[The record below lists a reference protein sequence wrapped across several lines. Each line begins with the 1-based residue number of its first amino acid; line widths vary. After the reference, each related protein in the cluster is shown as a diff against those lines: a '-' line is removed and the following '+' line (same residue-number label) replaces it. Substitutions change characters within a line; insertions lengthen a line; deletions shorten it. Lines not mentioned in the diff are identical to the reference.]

1 MRLHIRT
8 IAIAAFVATACGGGG
23 DGGTNPPPTQKL
35 GSITAGPAT
44 INLDAGE
51 TGTVTVQARDETGAV
66 ISGASGFSFTPVNA
80 AIAEV
85 SSSGNILAIEEGSTV
100 VNVSLT
106 RNGVT
111 KTASVTV
118 NVNGHL
124 PNAKTIT
131 AGQNLVFQPNRVA
144 IAVGGTVTFNAGAVA
159 HNVTFEA
166 GVFPPSFNIP
176 TGSNWIFDRTFATA
190 GNFNFTCTI
199 HGMQGVVIVR

>member
-1 MRLHIRT
+1 MRIHIRT
-8 IAIAAFVATACGGGG
+8 IAVAAFIATACGGGG
-23 DGGTNPPPTQKL
+23 DGGTNPTPNQIL
-35 GSITAGPAT
+35 GSITAGPPT

-51 TGTVTVQARDETGAV
+51 TGTVTVQAKDETGAV

-80 AIAEV
+80 AVAEV
-85 SSSGNILAIEEGSTV
+85 SSSGNILAIDEGSTV
-100 VNVSLT
+100 INVSLT

-124 PNAKTIT
+124 PNAASIT

-144 IAVGGTVTFNAGAVA
+144 IAVGGTVTFSAGAVA
-159 HNVTFEA
+159 HNVTFDAQA
-166 GVFPPSFNIP
+166 GAPANIP
-176 TGSNWIFDRTFATA
+176 TGSSWLFDRTFATA

-199 HGMQGVVIVR
+199 HGMQGVVVVR